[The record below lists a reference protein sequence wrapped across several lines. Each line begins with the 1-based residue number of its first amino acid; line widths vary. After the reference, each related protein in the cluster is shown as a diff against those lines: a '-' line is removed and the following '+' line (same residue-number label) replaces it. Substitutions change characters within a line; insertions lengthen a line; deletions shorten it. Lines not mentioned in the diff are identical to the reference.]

1 MPGGAGVLLSDVI
14 IPQVYLSYDTVD
26 SPELLAL
33 NTSGVL
39 YSNPILTETLAH
51 GGTVFNV
58 PFWND
63 VNVSNE
69 PNYSTDSPADIATPD
84 LITAGEWLARKAELN
99 YGWSSADLVA
109 ELAGSDPMQRIRARS
124 DFFWAIQKKKRLLA
138 TLNGIRLGNIAN
150 NTSDMIVDVSTQDGN
165 NATVSNLFSR
175 QSFINAIFTLGDHYN
190 DIIAIAVHST
200 VLANMIAAQ
209 LIQYVQPANVPI
221 KLPYYDDKLVIVDD
235 DMPVIAGTTSG
246 YRYVSYLFGSQAVGM
261 AESLPKIP
269 VEIYRR
275 PDQGLGGGVD
285 QLWERKN
292 WLIHPRGFS
301 FTSNTI
307 SGGQSAT
314 LSDVQLAAN
323 WTRQVPRKN
332 VPFAFLVTNG

>member
-1 MPGGAGVLLSDVI
+1 MASVQLSDVI

-39 YSNPILTETLAH
+39 YNNPVLTESLAN
-51 GGTVFNV
+51 GGTVFTV

-63 VNVSNE
+63 VNVATE
-69 PNYSTDSPADIATPD
+69 PNYTTDNVGDVATPD
-84 LITAGEWLARKAELN
+84 KITAGDWLARKAELN
-99 YGWSSADLVA
+99 YGWSAADLIA
-109 ELAGSDPMQRIRARS
+109 ELAGSDPMQRIRSRT
-124 DFFWAIQKKKRLLA
+124 DFFWSIQKKKRLLA
-138 TLNGIRLGNIAN
+138 TMNGIRLGNIAN
-150 NTSDMIVDVSTQDGN
+150 NNSDMIVDVSTQNGAA
-165 NATVSNLFSR
+165 ATASNLFSR
-175 QSFINAIFTLGDHYN
+175 QSFVNAIFTLGDHYN

-200 VLANMIAAQ
+200 VLANMIAQQ
-209 LIQYVQPANVPI
+209 LINYVQPANVPI

-246 YRYVSYLFGSQAVGM
+246 YRYISYLFGSRAVGI

-275 PDQGLGGGVD
+275 PDQGMGGGVD

-301 FTSNTI
+301 FLSSTI

-314 LSDVQLAAN
+314 LADLQLAAN
-323 WTRQVPRKN
+323 WSRVVPRKL
-332 VPFAFLVTNG
+332 VPFAFLITNG